1 MDPLE
6 PVLDQGRPAL
16 YNHASVK
23 IPGATGVIIA
33 FHIGDW
39 QVQFENNAAVSSN
52 VLDLFPG
59 KRGVEVDLP
68 ALVNEVE
75 GLIIGYSSG
84 PMVPSL
90 PTCAVLSSAS
100 MVSGSLI
107 SFLLRLIFFFFRICR
122 FEAIS
127 DSVALLVQ
135 DDVRREPEKLLQDLV
150 EIVRKVAVPEL
161 DGKLAQIA
169 L

>member
-1 MDPLE
+1 
-6 PVLDQGRPAL
+6 
-16 YNHASVK
+16 
-23 IPGATGVIIA
+23 
-33 FHIGDW
+33 
-39 QVQFENNAAVSSN
+39 
-52 VLDLFPG
+52 
-59 KRGVEVDLP
+59 
-68 ALVNEVE
+68 
-75 GLIIGYSSG
+75 
-84 PMVPSL
+84 MVPSL